1 MSPQLSWW
9 LPLILF
15 LVLTTPAAGLGL
27 PAHTLDN
34 NVNLGTMGTDD
45 FWPPALV
52 AFLLH
57 QPNPLCSLDPAA
69 PTKSFRYLVPGPA
82 FPSLTIC
89 SCLHLEAHWVLLV
102 HGSCLCKTRRSWRE
116 GTLPLISPQ
125 RPTDVDSASTFLC
138 TWLCDLGQVMA
149 PH

>member
-9 LPLILF
+9 LPPILF
-15 LVLTTPAAGLGL
+15 PVLMTPAAGLGL

-45 FWPPALV
+45 FWPPALD

-57 QPNPLCSLDPAA
+57 QPNPLCSLGSAA
-69 PTKSFRYLVPGPA
+69 STKSSRYLMPNRS

-89 SCLHLEAHWVLLV
+89 SCLHLELHWVLMV
-102 HGSCLCKTRRSWRE
+102 HGSRTQRERPCLSF
-116 GTLPLISPQ
+116 LPGGL
-125 RPTDVDSASTFLC
+125 TDVDSAPTFLC
-138 TWLCDLGQVMA
+138 SWLCDLGQVTA
-149 PH
+149 VR